1 MKIKS
6 IMIDGYGLFHDASLE
21 NLPQGLVIIS
31 GDNEAGKST
40 LLGFIRT
47 ILFGFPTLK
56 ANENLYQPLAGG
68 QHGGRITV
76 STESQG
82 EVIIE
87 RMAGKKGGPVN
98 LLFTRNETRGSEE
111 ELKHLLRGF
120 NRTIYKNIYAF
131 SLEELQTLD
140 SLNDDAVRGAL
151 YGVGAGTSLTAIP
164 DSMKKLEKNLEGL
177 FKPHGINPLINVK
190 LAELEK
196 TRNELLT
203 AAGEIKTYEDL
214 VRNLQETGRL
224 IEDKKKEDKSSQTL
238 QHRIENY
245 LKLWDQ
251 WIILRETEAELN
263 MLPVIVTQFPDDGW
277 IRLKSLKEILESS
290 EKSME
295 RKENDIIGLNTK
307 LGNLIIDELLIAHD
321 GEISGL
327 KDNLKIYT
335 TNIQELPIVQGSLDQ
350 KIKDI
355 HRELAN
361 LGSDWTEKRVYSIDR
376 SLFTKDEIQ
385 QYQESQQTAKSGIER
400 AEDSLSRDR
409 KEYEISQDK
418 EEAITK
424 ELQEFQDLQPQMDK
438 KLITAIQD
446 GKQQFASLSKDLPK
460 RHKELDDESDALEN
474 TIKEIDP
481 NWNIVNVEAFDC
493 SLPAREKIQVF
504 EDRFSEVKKNILER
518 EKELEFQESH
528 LANIQKERLSDKQSI
543 MQEPIDR
550 NLKRWAIILSAI
562 AIISIGMGWLVL
574 ARLLEGGIIG
584 GIFII
589 FALFVII
596 KLRERLS
603 FRTILENQLKENLD
617 KIIKK
622 EAGIKE
628 TIEEINENL
637 RSSTE
642 AFEQLQHQW
651 ERYLED
657 LSLNPEI
664 KPGTVNLIFS
674 KIEVIKNRIRNIK
687 NLEERIN
694 EMETESLEYCKLFD
708 RIPQLPGKITV
719 DSHQSLSIIEGFLEQ
734 NKNMEERRQRRNF
747 IAQKLT
753 EQKEN
758 SKILEKKFKE
768 AELRYREAVKQQ
780 EQVHEEWQ
788 AWLSKSGLDSGISPH
803 TALKAMSTINTCI
816 QLIDAKTELERSI
829 EQKENQVK
837 KYLAALEAL
846 FAKISR
852 EKPALDSISSTIQLL
867 YDEMNKSKLD
877 LENRKNL
884 EEQLTNT
891 SIEMKTLDKDIE
903 SYKKEIEKLLRE
915 GGAGDEETFRTRE
928 ALFKKRQAL
937 LTGKE
942 EAEREMKLISGISS
956 IDELKEI
963 LSRYSKEKIEEE
975 NRDLQQKLQEINVD
989 MENSRNILA
998 ETRAKLENLASSDEI
1013 SRLRA
1018 REEKLKEEIRVNA
1031 KIWGANAVA
1040 RYLLNK
1046 AREKFEKEHQP
1057 KVIKEASR
1065 FFNTFTGGEYNE
1077 IIAPLGEQSLEVM
1090 TYKGKRKQPGQLSRA
1105 SAEQLFLALR
1115 FGYMTNYAESSEGLP
1130 VIMDDIL
1137 VNFDPNRSH
1146 HTARTIFELAETHQV
1161 LFFTCHPEMISIF
1174 KKQKADAPVYYI
1186 KGGKFVYN
1194 GDI

>member
-295 RKENDIIGLNTK
+295 RKENDITGLNTK

-385 QYQESQQTAKSGIER
+385 QYQERQQTAESGLEN
-400 AEDSLSRDR
+400 AGDSLFHAR
-409 KEYEISQDK
+409 KEYEISQNK
-418 EEAITK
+418 EEAINK
-424 ELQEFQDLQPQMDK
+424 QLQEFQDLKPQMEK
-438 KLITAIQD
+438 ELISAIHD
-446 GKQQFASLSKDLPK
+446 GKQQFASLTKKLPQG
-460 RHKELDDESDALEN
+460 HKELEDESNALEN

-481 NWNIVNVEAFDC
+481 NWNIAIVEAFDC

-504 EDRFSEVKKNILER
+504 EDQLSEVKNNILER
-518 EKELEFQESH
+518 EKELEFQEFI
-528 LANIQKERLSDKQSI
+528 LENVQKERLDNKPNI
-543 MQEPIDR
+543 MQRPIDR
-550 NLKRWAIILSAI
+550 NLKRWAIILLSI
-562 AIISIGMGWLVL
+562 GIISIGISWFVL
-574 ARLLEGGIIG
+574 ERLLAGGIIG
-584 GIFII
+584 IIFII
-589 FALFVII
+589 SASFVFIG
-596 KLRERLS
+596 RRL
-603 FRTILENQLKENLD
+603 FRTILEKKIQEDLD
-617 KIIKK
+617 KIMKK
-622 EAGIKE
+622 ETEIKE
-628 TIEEINENL
+628 TIEKINGNL
-637 RSSTE
+637 KSSKE
-642 AFEQLQHQW
+642 AFEKLQVQW
-651 ERYLED
+651 EGYLKS
-657 LSLNPEI
+657 LSLNPGI

-674 KIEVIKNRIRNIK
+674 KIEGIKNRNRNINSLK
-687 NLEERIN
+687 KRIN
-694 EMETESLEYCKLFD
+694 EMETESHDYCKLFD
-708 RIPQLPGKITV
+708 RIPQLRGKI
-719 DSHQSLSIIEGFLEQ
+719 SLSSEQSLSIIDGFLEQ
-734 NKNMEERRQRRNF
+734 NEKMEERRQRRDL
-747 IAQKLT
+747 IVQKLDD
-753 EQKEN
+753 QREN
-758 SKILEKKFKE
+758 SKILEKELKE
-768 AELRYREAVKQQ
+768 ADQRYREAVKQK
-780 EQVHEEWQ
+780 EEVHKEWQ
-788 AWLSKSGLDSGISPH
+788 AWLFKSGLDPGISPN
-803 TALKAMSTINTCI
+803 TAANAMITINACI
-816 QLIDAKTELERSI
+816 QLIDAKAELEKSF
-829 EQKENQVK
+829 EQKESQVK
-837 KYLAALEAL
+837 EYLAVVEEL

-852 EKPALDSISSTIQLL
+852 KKPAQHNLSSNIQII

-877 LENRKNL
+877 LETRKNL
-884 EEQLTNT
+884 EEQLTNKR
-891 SIEMKTLDKDIE
+891 IEMQTLEKDIE
-903 SYKKEIEKLLRE
+903 SYKKEIQKLLRE
-915 GGAGDEETFRTRE
+915 GGADDEETFHTRGE
-928 ALFKKRQAL
+928 LFKKRQEL

-942 EAEREMKLISGISS
+942 KAEREMKLISGISS
-956 IDELKEI
+956 MAELQEI
-963 LSRYSKEKIEEE
+963 LSPYSKEKLEEE
-975 NRDLQQKLQEINVD
+975 NREIRQKIQEIND
-989 MENSRNILA
+989 ELEKSRNVLA
-998 ETRAKLENLASSDEI
+998 ETKAKLDNLASSDEI

-1018 REEKLKEEIRVNA
+1018 REEKLKEEIRLNA
-1031 KIWGANAVA
+1031 KIWGVNAIA
-1040 RYLLNK
+1040 RYLVIK

-1065 FFNTFTGGEYNE
+1065 FFNTFTGGEYNK
-1077 IIAPLGEQSLEVM
+1077 IIAPLGEQSIEVM
-1090 TYKGKRKQPGQLSRA
+1090 TATGKRKKPGQLSRA
-1105 SAEQLFLALR
+1105 TAEQLFLALR
-1115 FGYMTNYAESSEGLP
+1115 FGYMTNYAERSEGFP
-1130 VIMDDIL
+1130 VVMDDIL
-1137 VNFDPNRSH
+1137 VNFDPTRLY
-1146 HTARTIFELAETHQV
+1146 HTARTIFQLAESHQV
-1161 LFFTCHPEMISIF
+1161 LFFTCHPEMVSIF
-1174 KKQKADAPVYYI
+1174 KEQKADAPVFYI
-1186 KGGKFVYN
+1186 KGGNFV
-1194 GDI
+1194 